1 MRIEQNVDHCAKQ
14 GCVLD
19 LWFDSDGL
27 ARQVEWQGCLGC
39 PLGRSSG
46 DSDSNHTATDMSSE
60 TAAARERP
68 TQSESVRVLII
79 ISARASGAASQA
91 DVTLRFG
98 NLYSFREG
106 QISALDSYYAVDE
119 ALKAVG
125 LEE

>member
-79 ISARASGAASQA
+79 ISGSEQTAEPNPVLAALL
-91 DVTLRFG
+91 DKVT
-98 NLYSFREG
+98 E
-106 QISALDSYYAVDE
+106 
-119 ALKAVG
+119 
-125 LEE
+125 